1 MLFIESVDRWQ
12 KPGDI
17 TTIAKY
23 SLKRSSTEVY
33 NLALSTAG
41 LGDASYIRLRNV
53 ALIYRFKPGVLQRA
67 HLQNLRLYLLAQN
80 LFTFT
85 RVRQLDPETIDQQH
99 RMAPQRVL
107 TAGFQIML

>member
-12 KPGDI
+12 KPGDV

-23 SLKRSSTEVY
+23 SGQRSSSEVY

-41 LGDASYIRLRNV
+41 LGDASYMRVRNV
-53 ALIYRFKPGVLQRA
+53 ALSYRFKPGVLQRA

-85 RVRQLDPETIDQQH
+85 RVKQFDPETIGQRH
-99 RMAPQRVL
+99 TMAPQRVL
-107 TAGFQIML
+107 TGGFQITL